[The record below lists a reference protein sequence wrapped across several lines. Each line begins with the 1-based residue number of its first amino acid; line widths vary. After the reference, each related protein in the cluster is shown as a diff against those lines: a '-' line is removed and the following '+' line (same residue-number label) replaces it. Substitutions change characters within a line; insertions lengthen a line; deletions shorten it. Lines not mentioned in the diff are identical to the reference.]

1 MEAVLEER
9 CSCEN
14 NHGFE
19 SAEYKPRTYLDGGG
33 GPGGAY
39 EGEYPGL

>member
-1 MEAVLEER
+1 MEAVLEECR
-9 CSCEN
+9 SCEN

-19 SAEYKPRTYLDGGG
+19 SAEYTPETYLDGG